1 MYFEVAGITI
11 NPFIPLLFAFLI
23 SVFTSSGGV
32 SGAFLILP
40 FQVSVLGFT
49 SPAVSATNQFY
60 NVIAIP
66 SGVYRYIKEGRM
78 LLPLTINVIVGTL
91 PGVILGALIRIN
103 YFLDPTNFKFFAG
116 LVLFYIGF
124 RLLNEIILKQKSS
137 KTIEM
142 EQKFYRA
149 VETYRESQGKIKLPK
164 PKIIKFNLK
173 ILEFEFVGVDFRV
186 KTIPIFVISA
196 VVGIIGGIYG
206 IGGGAIMAPI
216 YVALFDLPVYVVA
229 GPALMGTFITSLFGT
244 IIYQILS
251 LFYHS
256 ITIAPDWKLGGLFGI
271 GGAIGMYIGARM
283 QKFMP
288 AKLIKSILAF
298 TILFLSL
305 KYITEFICK
314 LLIKT

>member
-11 NPFIPLLFAFLI
+11 NPLIPPLVAFLI
-23 SVFTSSGGV
+23 SIFTASGGV

-49 SPAVSATNQFY
+49 SPAVSATNQLY

-78 LLPLTINVIVGTL
+78 LFPLAIIVIVGTL
-91 PGVILGALIRIN
+91 PGVIIGAFVRIN

-124 RLLNEIILKQKSS
+124 RLFSETFIKERSL

-142 EQKFYRA
+142 EQKFYRE
-149 VETYRESQGKIKLPK
+149 VESYKESQGKAKLPK
-164 PKIIKFNLK
+164 PKINKFNIK
-173 ILEFEFVGVDFRV
+173 TLEFEFVGVNFRV
-186 KTIPIFVISA
+186 KTIPIILISL

-216 YVALFDLPVYVVA
+216 YIAFFNLPVYVVA
-229 GPALMGTFITSLFGT
+229 GPSLMGTFITSLFGT
-244 IIYQILS
+244 ITYQFLS
-251 LFYHS
+251 FSYHS
-256 ITIAPDWKLGGLFGI
+256 ISVAPDWKLGILFGI
-271 GGAIGMYIGARM
+271 GGAIGMYAGARI

-314 LLIKT
+314 LPIKL